1 MKKYLNFQK
10 IIPKNTIKYLEVLIQ
25 DDLLWNTH
33 LLNLLNFTKKRWIVV
48 TYKVLRTKMLITQ
61 SSIHT

>member
-33 LLNLLNFTKKRWIVV
+33 FLNLLNFTKKCWIVV

-61 SSIHT
+61 SSIHI